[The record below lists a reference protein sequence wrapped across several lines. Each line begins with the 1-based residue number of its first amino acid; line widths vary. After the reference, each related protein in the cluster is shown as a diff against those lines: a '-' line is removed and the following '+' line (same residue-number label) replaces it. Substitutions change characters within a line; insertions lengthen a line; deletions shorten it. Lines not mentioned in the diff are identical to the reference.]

1 MNTSTRDAVVSCFEF
16 LHNSRGPSNNA
27 LALKSDHVLQ
37 ERFEVLYWL
46 LQNRIIADSLSLND
60 FGLTSS
66 TTNYSGTWQKV
77 ASLGTCWKHGRS
89 CAHWYDA
96 ILLTFSAR
104 IATIHLRCS
113 TSYHFKSVQFC
124 RLHFT
129 NCTRSFVISSDSFK
143 PDFTGRYA
151 TLVALGSFLCATKA
165 YSNTFLVKLVT
176 TASWL
181 CVHFHSPYFDINFVI
196 VNCFYG
202 NFGVESLWSD
212 GHCEG
217 LFACRTMCSVL

>member
-27 LALKSDHVLQ
+27 LALKSDYVLQ
-37 ERFEVLYWL
+37 ERFELLYWL
-46 LQNRIIADSLSLND
+46 FHNWITADYLSLND

-66 TTNYSGTWQKV
+66 ITNYSGTWQKV

-113 TSYHFKSVQFC
+113 ISYHFKSVRFY
-124 RLHFT
+124 RSDFT
-129 NCTRSFVISSDSFK
+129 NRIHTFVIRSDSFK
-143 PDFTGRYA
+143 PKFTGRYA
-151 TLVALGSFLCATKA
+151 SLIALGSFLCATKVYQQYFFA
-165 YSNTFLVKLVT
+165 ESCYHGILISCVLPFATF
-176 TASWL
+176 
-181 CVHFHSPYFDINFVI
+181 
-196 VNCFYG
+196 
-202 NFGVESLWSD
+202 
-212 GHCEG
+212 
-217 LFACRTMCSVL
+217 